1 MIQAIYYILFI
12 FSLTYGLYFLITGFF
27 GFKNIH
33 KKIIKKHKPKHKFAV
48 LIASRN
54 EEGVIGHL
62 VKSLLLQDY
71 PKDLYDVYV
80 IPNNCTDDT
89 EKVAEEAGAK
99 IIKCT
104 VPTKSK
110 GEVLKF
116 TFDKLSK
123 HKDIDAYIIF
133 DADNVVHPEFL
144 ARMNDALCD
153 GHKVA
158 QGFRDSKN
166 PSDNWISG
174 SYSIFY
180 WIQNFFFSK
189 ARMQM
194 GGSSSINGTG
204 FMVKKEIIDEY
215 GFNTVTLTEDVEF
228 TAQCAL
234 NGIKIVFVEDAIT
247 YDEQPTEFK
256 ASWKQRKRWS
266 MGNIQC
272 FRHYSRRLGR
282 TYLKTSFLP
291 CLDMLLSFMA
301 PYMQILA
308 TLLTIVLVIF
318 RILGIQLYD
327 VFAYMYSYGILFF
340 LAAYIAN
347 VALNIFV
354 VVYNKKSVKEIMSG
368 ILLFTLFMLTW
379 IPINFICLFKKDLT
393 WEPIKHKR
401 SVGIDEIKK

>member
-1 MIQAIYYILFI
+1 MIQILYYIVFI

-33 KKIIKKHKPKHKFAV
+33 KKLIKKHKPKHKFAI

-54 EEGVIGHL
+54 EENVIENL
-62 VKSLLLQDY
+62 VKSLIKQDY
-71 PKDLYDVYV
+71 PEDLFDVYV
-80 IPNNCTDDT
+80 IPNNCTDST
-89 EKVAEEAGAK
+89 EKVAKEAGAK

-110 GEVLKF
+110 GEVLRF
-116 TFDKLSK
+116 TFDKLSSK
-123 HKDIDAYIIF
+123 KDIDAYIIF

-144 ARMNDALCD
+144 ARMNDALCE

-204 FMVKKEIIDEY
+204 FMVKKEVIDEF

-234 NGIKIVFVEDAIT
+234 NGIKIMFVEDAIT

-272 FRHYSRRLGR
+272 FRTYNKSLIR
-282 TYLKTSFLP
+282 TYSKTGFLP

-301 PYMQILA
+301 PYMQIVA
-308 TLLTIVLVIF
+308 TLLTIVLIIF
-318 RILGIQLYD
+318 RFANIQLYD
-327 VFAYMYSYGILFF
+327 VFAYMYSYGVLFF
-340 LAAYIAN
+340 FIAYLAN
-347 VALNIFV
+347 VAINIFV
-354 VVYNKKSVKEIMSG
+354 VKYNKKSVKEIMSG
-368 ILLFTLFMLTW
+368 ILLFTFFILTW
-379 IPINFICLFKKDLT
+379 IPINAICLFKKDLA

-401 SVGIDEIKK
+401 SVNIDEIKK